1 MSESG
6 EVRLHPTRLPLRP
19 WMMLGEALTWHFIQR
34 TPKSSIA
41 ALCPPTSLPTNE
53 PELIR
58 VIDDR
63 LHELKQYLT
72 ESEDPAFVRDLGW
85 NPTGDDTI
93 LRLIAVIAWLRMAV
107 GVTDIN
113 LVVGIVS
120 ASHSLTTPEAVIRI
134 QLAADRSR
142 HIIPRDGDFY
152 LGIRVASH
160 LCDGNRVLSE
170 RLRGVKDVPQ
180 QPASKKSEGETKQTA
195 EEEFKEFI
203 RGLSVFKP
211 SEMEQEILK
220 RGYVSQREARRAISL
235 IAYRHIT
242 RLKSIYV
249 DGNASKVSQKAD
261 RLLMAGPTG
270 SGKTHLLQ
278 LIFQEILGLPVVI
291 WDSTCLTEYPYVG
304 AKLETVLDSLYE
316 KAGKS
321 ISKAQCGVVCLDE
334 IDKMASASSGVTPA
348 AGPRDPAG
356 TGAQRSLLKFLDG
369 TLLQSPR
376 SGKDYK
382 SFDFDSTDT
391 LVIGAGAF
399 SALYQINRRK
409 AKSIGF
415 VESRTTKTDAAPRKP
430 VSISDIM
437 DYGFE
442 PEFIGRFS
450 RIVELSHLT
459 KDDLLT
465 ILQKT
470 VIPRLTSDLHAQ
482 GISVAVEDSVYD
494 VLASQAFEQNT
505 GARGLGVTL
514 APLMQD
520 CLFEALSADD
530 VRGVRLVLNSDGVGY
545 ELERKKPL
553 SKPSPEKQLSEV
565 A

>member
-6 EVRLHPTRLPLRP
+6 EGRLHPTRLPLKA
-19 WMMLGEALTWHFIQR
+19 WMECGEALTWLFIQR

-53 PELIR
+53 QELIQ

-63 LHELKQYLT
+63 LHALKQHLT
-72 ESEDPAFVRDLGW
+72 ETEDPAFTRDLSW

-113 LVVGIVS
+113 LVTGIVS
-120 ASHSLTTPEAVIRI
+120 ASHALPTPEAILKI
-134 QLAADRSR
+134 SLAADRSR
-142 HIIPRDGDFY
+142 HVIARDGDYF

-160 LCDGNRVLSE
+160 FGDGNRVFSE

-180 QPASKKSEGETKQTA
+180 QSVTKKTGTEARQTE
-195 EEEFKEFI
+195 EEEFKDFI
-203 RGLSVFKP
+203 RNIQIFRP
-211 SEMEQEILK
+211 AQMEQEILK

-249 DGNASKVSQKAD
+249 DGNADKVAPKAD
-261 RLLMAGPTG
+261 RLLMLGPSG

-278 LIFQEILGLPVVI
+278 LIFQDILGLPFVI
-291 WDSTCLTEYPYVG
+291 WDACTLTEYPYVG
-304 AKLETVLDSLYE
+304 AKLETVLDTLVE
-316 KAGKS
+316 RADKR
-321 ISKAQCGVVCLDE
+321 ILRAQCGAVIFDE
-334 IDKMASASSGVTPA
+334 IDKMASASSGLTPA

-369 TLLQSPR
+369 TIIQNPR

-382 SFDFDSTDT
+382 SFDFDSANT
-391 LVIGAGAF
+391 LVVGAGAF
-399 SALYQINRRK
+399 SALY
-409 AKSIGF
+409 AKPKKSNSIGF
-415 VESRTTKTDAAPRKP
+415 IEARTQADADTRKP
-430 VSISDIM
+430 IGISDIIG
-437 DYGFE
+437 YGFE

-450 RIVELSHLT
+450 RIVELNHLT
-459 KDDLLT
+459 QNDLLT
-465 ILQKT
+465 ILKKT
-470 VIPRLTSDLHAQ
+470 VIPRLTSDLLTQ
-482 GISVAVEDSVYD
+482 GIDVTVEEPVYE
-494 VLASQAFEQNT
+494 VLASQAHEKDT
-505 GARGLGVTL
+505 GARGLGVCL
-514 APLMQD
+514 APIIQD

-530 VRGVRLVLNSDGVGY
+530 VRGVRLVLNSDGIGY
-545 ELERKKPL
+545 EMERKKPI
-553 SKPSPEKQLSEV
+553 SPQTHEKQISQV